1 MTKKLEG
8 AGLRGQSA
16 GQTSLSS
23 VEQEGSLRYLGYSIE
38 DLAKNAS
45 FEEVAYLLLLG
56 QLPNSNQ
63 LHDFENELFEL
74 RAIPTSLVSVLESI
88 PSSAHPMEVIRTIV
102 SYMGVI
108 EPEES
113 FEDQL
118 LIAKRLLGVTT
129 SAIVYWY
136 KFSHENKKID
146 QETGEKS
153 LAAHFLKLLRQEEI
167 PELHQKTLDV
177 SLTLYAEHEF
187 NASTFTGRV
196 CASTLSDLHS
206 CLTAA
211 VGSLRGPLHGG
222 ANEEAM
228 VMLQE
233 VQSVESV
240 KNYVDQKLE
249 NKEKIMGFGHAVYSV
264 RDPRSDIIKDF
275 SQKLSQDHADKLL
288 HDIAE
293 EMETYMWE
301 LKKLF
306 PNTDFFHAPAY
317 HYIGIPTKLFTPLF
331 AIARIVGWSAHAFE
345 QRGNNRIIRPSAD
358 YIGPEDREWIDIKSR

>member
-1 MTKKLEG
+1 
-8 AGLRGQSA
+8 
-16 GQTSLSS
+16 
-23 VEQEGSLRYLGYSIE
+23 
-38 DLAKNAS
+38 
-45 FEEVAYLLLLG
+45 
-56 QLPNSNQ
+56 
-63 LHDFENELFEL
+63 
-74 RAIPTSLVSVLESI
+74 
-88 PSSAHPMEVIRTIV
+88 
-102 SYMGVI
+102 
-108 EPEES
+108 
-113 FEDQL
+113 
-118 LIAKRLLGVTT
+118 
-129 SAIVYWY
+129 
-136 KFSHENKKID
+136 
-146 QETGEKS
+146 
-153 LAAHFLKLLRQEEI
+153 
-167 PELHQKTLDV
+167 
-177 SLTLYAEHEF
+177 
-187 NASTFTGRV
+187 
-196 CASTLSDLHS
+196 
-206 CLTAA
+206 
-211 VGSLRGPLHGG
+211 LRGPLHGG

>member
-1 MTKKLEG
+1 MKKLQG

-16 GQTSLSS
+16 GQTSLST

-56 QLPNSNQ
+56 HLPKKQ
-63 LHDFENELFEL
+63 ELEEFENELASL
-74 RAIPTSLVSVLESI
+74 REMPDSLVTVLESI
-88 PSSAHPMEVIRTIV
+88 PAEAHPMEVVRTII

-108 EPEES
+108 ESERS
-113 FEDQL
+113 FDEQL
-118 LIAKRLLGVTT
+118 DVTKRLLGVTT
-129 SAIVYWY
+129 TAIVYWY
-136 KFSHENKKID
+136 KFSHEGIRIEQTSD
-146 QETGEKS
+146 EVS
-153 LAAHFLKLLRQEEI
+153 VAAHFLKLLRQEEI
-167 PELHQKTLDV
+167 NDLHKRTLDV

-228 VMLQE
+228 KMLE
-233 VQSVESV
+233 EIDSLENV
-240 KNYVDQKLE
+240 KEFIDHKLE
-249 NKEKIMGFGHAVYSV
+249 KKEKVMGFGHAVYSV
-264 RDPRSDIIKDF
+264 KDPRSDIIKEY
-275 SQKLSQDHADKLL
+275 SAKLSEGHTDKLL
-288 HDIAE
+288 HDAAVI
-293 EMETYMWE
+293 MEGY
-301 LKKLF
+301 LKEKKGLF

-317 HYIGIPTKLFTPLF
+317 HYLGIPTKLFTPLF
-331 AIARIVGWSAHAFE
+331 AIARIIGWSAHAYE
-345 QRGNNRIIRPSAD
+345 QRENNRIIRPSAD
-358 YIGPEDREWIDIKSR
+358 YIGPEDRNWVDIESR

>member
-1 MTKKLEG
+1 MKKLQG

-16 GQTSLSS
+16 GQTSLST

-56 QLPNSNQ
+56 HLPKKQ
-63 LHDFENELFEL
+63 ELEEFENELASL
-74 RAIPTSLVSVLESI
+74 REMPDSLVTVLESI
-88 PSSAHPMEVIRTIV
+88 PAEAHPMEVVRTII

-108 EPEES
+108 ESERS
-113 FEDQL
+113 FDEQL
-118 LIAKRLLGVTT
+118 DVTKRLLGVTT
-129 SAIVYWY
+129 TAIVYWY
-136 KFSHENKKID
+136 KFSHEGVRIE
-146 QETGEKS
+146 QTSHEVS
-153 LAAHFLKLLRQEEI
+153 VAAHFLKLLRQEEI
-167 PELHQKTLDV
+167 NDLHKRTLDV

-228 VMLQE
+228 KMLE
-233 VQSVESV
+233 EIDSLENV
-240 KNYVDQKLE
+240 KEFIDHKLE
-249 NKEKIMGFGHAVYSV
+249 KKEKVMGFGHAVYSV
-264 RDPRSDIIKDF
+264 KDPRSDIIKEY
-275 SQKLSQDHADKLL
+275 SAKLSEGHKDKLL
-288 HDIAE
+288 HDAAVV
-293 EMETYMWE
+293 MEDY
-301 LKKLF
+301 LKEKKGLF

-317 HYIGIPTKLFTPLF
+317 HYLGIPTKLFTPLF
-331 AIARIVGWSAHAFE
+331 AIARIIGWSAHAYE
-345 QRGNNRIIRPSAD
+345 QRDNNRIIRPSAD
-358 YIGPEDREWIDIKSR
+358 YIGPEDRNWVDIESR

>member
-1 MTKKLEG
+1 MKKLQG

-16 GQTSLSS
+16 GQTSLST

-45 FEEVAYLLLLG
+45 FEEVAYLLLIGHLPKKPE
-56 QLPNSNQ
+56 LEEFERELASLRTMPNS
-63 LHDFENELFEL
+63 L
-74 RAIPTSLVSVLESI
+74 ITVLESI
-88 PSSAHPMEVIRTIV
+88 PKEAHPMEVVRTII

-108 EPEES
+108 ESEKS
-113 FEDQL
+113 FNEQL
-118 LIAKRLLGVTT
+118 DVTKRLLGVTT
-129 SAIVYWY
+129 TAIVYWY
-136 KFSHENKKID
+136 KYSHAGVRIEQTSN
-146 QETGEKS
+146 EVS
-153 LAAHFLKLLRQEEI
+153 VAAHFLKLLRQEEI
-167 PELHQKTLDV
+167 TDLHKKTLDV

-228 VMLQE
+228 KMLE
-233 VQSVESV
+233 AIDSLESV
-240 KNYVDQKLE
+240 KGFIDQKLN

-264 RDPRSDIIKDF
+264 KDPRSDIIKEY
-275 SQKLSQDHADKLL
+275 SAKLSENHKDKLL
-288 HDIAE
+288 HDAAVI
-293 EMETYMWE
+293 MEAY
-301 LKKLF
+301 LKEKKGLF

-317 HYIGIPTKLFTPLF
+317 HYLGIPTKLFTPLF
-331 AIARIVGWSAHAFE
+331 AIARIIGWSAHAYE
-345 QRGNNRIIRPSAD
+345 QRDNNRIIRPSAD
-358 YIGPEDREWIDIKSR
+358 YIGPEDRNWVDIESR

>member
-1 MTKKLEG
+1 MKKLQG

-16 GQTSLSS
+16 GQTSLST

-56 QLPNSNQ
+56 HLPKKQ
-63 LHDFENELFEL
+63 ELEEFENELANL
-74 RAIPTSLVSVLESI
+74 REMPDSLVTVLESI
-88 PSSAHPMEVIRTIV
+88 PAEAHPMEVVRTII

-108 EPEES
+108 ESERS
-113 FEDQL
+113 FDEQL
-118 LIAKRLLGVTT
+118 DVTKRLLGVTT
-129 SAIVYWY
+129 TAIVYWY
-136 KFSHENKKID
+136 KFSHEGIRIEQTSD
-146 QETGEKS
+146 EVS
-153 LAAHFLKLLRQEEI
+153 VAAHFLKLLRQEEI
-167 PELHQKTLDV
+167 NDLHKRTLDV

-228 VMLQE
+228 KMLE
-233 VQSVESV
+233 EIDSLENVEEFI
-240 KNYVDQKLE
+240 DHKLE
-249 NKEKIMGFGHAVYSV
+249 KKEKVMGFGHAVYSV
-264 RDPRSDIIKDF
+264 KDPRSDIIKEY
-275 SQKLSQDHADKLL
+275 SAKLSEGHKDKLL
-288 HDIAE
+288 HDAPVV
-293 EMETYMWE
+293 MEAY
-301 LKKLF
+301 LKEKNGLF

-317 HYIGIPTKLFTPLF
+317 HYLGIPTKLFTPLF
-331 AIARIVGWSAHAFE
+331 AIARIIGWSAHAYE
-345 QRGNNRIIRPSAD
+345 QRDNNRIIRPSAD
-358 YIGPEDREWIDIKSR
+358 YIGPEDRNWVDIESR

>member
-1 MTKKLEG
+1 MKKLQG

-16 GQTSLSS
+16 GQTSLST

-56 QLPNSNQ
+56 HLPKKQ
-63 LHDFENELFEL
+63 ELEEFENELASL
-74 RAIPTSLVSVLESI
+74 REMPDSLVTVLESI
-88 PSSAHPMEVIRTIV
+88 PAEAHPMEVVRTII

-108 EPEES
+108 ESERS
-113 FEDQL
+113 FDEQL
-118 LIAKRLLGVTT
+118 DVTKRLLGVTT
-129 SAIVYWY
+129 TAIVYWY
-136 KFSHENKKID
+136 KFSHEGIRIEQTSD
-146 QETGEKS
+146 EVS
-153 LAAHFLKLLRQEEI
+153 VAAHFLKLLRQEEI
-167 PELHQKTLDV
+167 NDLHKRTLDV

-228 VMLQE
+228 KMLE
-233 VQSVESV
+233 EIDSLENV
-240 KNYVDQKLE
+240 KEFIDHKLE
-249 NKEKIMGFGHAVYSV
+249 KKEKVMGFGHAVYSV
-264 RDPRSDIIKDF
+264 KDPRSDIIKEY
-275 SQKLSQDHADKLL
+275 SAKLSEGHKDNLL
-288 HDIAE
+288 HDAAVV
-293 EMETYMWE
+293 MEAY
-301 LKKLF
+301 LKEKKGVF

-317 HYIGIPTKLFTPLF
+317 HYLGIPTKLFTPLF
-331 AIARIVGWSAHAFE
+331 AIARIIGWSAHAYE
-345 QRGNNRIIRPSAD
+345 QRDNNRIIRPSAD
-358 YIGPEDREWIDIKSR
+358 YIGPEDRNWVDIESR

>member
-1 MTKKLEG
+1 MKKLQG

-16 GQTSLSS
+16 GQTSLST

-56 QLPNSNQ
+56 HLPNK
-63 LHDFENELFEL
+63 LELEEFEQELANL
-74 RAIPTSLVSVLESI
+74 RTMPNSLITVLESI
-88 PSSAHPMEVIRTIV
+88 PKQAHPMEVVRTII

-108 EPEES
+108 EPEKS
-113 FEDQL
+113 FDEQL
-118 LIAKRLLGVTT
+118 DITKRLLGVTT
-129 SAIVYWY
+129 TAIVYWY
-136 KFSHENKKID
+136 KYSHEGVRIEQTSN
-146 QETGEKS
+146 EVS
-153 LAAHFLKLLRQEEI
+153 VAAHFLKLLRQEEI
-167 PELHQKTLDV
+167 TDLHKKTLDV

-228 VMLQE
+228 KMLE
-233 VQSVESV
+233 AIDSLESV
-240 KNYVDQKLE
+240 KGFIDHKLN

-264 RDPRSDIIKDF
+264 KDPRSDIIKEY
-275 SQKLSQDHADKLL
+275 SAKLSENHKDKLL
-288 HDIAE
+288 HDAAVI
-293 EMETYMWE
+293 METD
-301 LKKLF
+301 LKEKKGLF

-317 HYIGIPTKLFTPLF
+317 HYLGIPTKLFTPLF
-331 AIARIVGWSAHAFE
+331 AIARIIGWSAHAYE
-345 QRGNNRIIRPSAD
+345 QRDNNRIIRPSAD
-358 YIGPEDREWIDIKSR
+358 YIGPEDRNWVDIESR

>member
-1 MTKKLEG
+1 MKKLKG

-16 GQTSLSS
+16 GQTSLST

-56 QLPNSNQ
+56 HLPNK
-63 LHDFENELFEL
+63 LELEEFEQELANL
-74 RAIPTSLVSVLESI
+74 RIMPNSLITVLESI
-88 PSSAHPMEVIRTIV
+88 PKQAHPMEVVRTII

-108 EPEES
+108 ESEKS
-113 FEDQL
+113 FDEQL
-118 LIAKRLLGVTT
+118 DVTKRLLGVTT
-129 SAIVYWY
+129 TAIVYWY
-136 KFSHENKKID
+136 KYSHEGVRIEQISN
-146 QETGEKS
+146 EVS
-153 LAAHFLKLLRQEEI
+153 VAAHFLKLLRQEEI
-167 PELHQKTLDV
+167 TDLHKKTLDV

-228 VMLQE
+228 KMLE
-233 VQSVESV
+233 KIDSIESV
-240 KNYVDQKLE
+240 KGFIDQKLY
-249 NKEKIMGFGHAVYSV
+249 NKEKVMGFGHAVYSV
-264 RDPRSDIIKDF
+264 KDPRSDIIKEY
-275 SQKLSQDHADKLL
+275 SAKLSENHKDKIL
-288 HDIAE
+288 HDAAVI
-293 EMETYMWE
+293 MEAY
-301 LKKLF
+301 LKEKKGLF

-317 HYIGIPTKLFTPLF
+317 HYLGIPTKLFTPLF
-331 AIARIVGWSAHAFE
+331 AVARIVGWSAHAYE
-345 QRGNNRIIRPSAD
+345 QRDNNRIIRPSAD
-358 YIGPEDREWIDIKSR
+358 YIGPEDRVWVDIESR

>member
-1 MTKKLEG
+1 MKKLQG

-16 GQTSLSS
+16 GQTSLST

-56 QLPNSNQ
+56 HLPKKQ
-63 LHDFENELFEL
+63 ELEEFENELASL
-74 RAIPTSLVSVLESI
+74 REMPDSLITVLESI
-88 PSSAHPMEVIRTIV
+88 PAEAHPMEVVRTII

-108 EPEES
+108 ESEKS
-113 FEDQL
+113 FDEQL
-118 LIAKRLLGVTT
+118 YVTKRLLGVTT
-129 SAIVYWY
+129 TAIVYWY
-136 KFSHENKKID
+136 KFSHEGIRIEQTSNEI
-146 QETGEKS
+146 S
-153 LAAHFLKLLRQEEI
+153 VAAHFLKLLRQEEI
-167 PELHQKTLDV
+167 NDLHKKTLDV

-228 VMLQE
+228 KMLE
-233 VQSVESV
+233 EIDSLENV
-240 KNYVDQKLE
+240 KGYVDQKLD

-264 RDPRSDIIKDF
+264 KDPRSDIIKEY
-275 SQKLSQDHADKLL
+275 SAKLSEDHKDKLL
-288 HDIAE
+288 HDAAVV
-293 EMETYMWE
+293 MEAY
-301 LKKLF
+301 LKEKKGLF

-317 HYIGIPTKLFTPLF
+317 HYLGIPTKLFTPLF
-331 AIARIVGWSAHAFE
+331 AIARIIGWSAHAYE
-345 QRGNNRIIRPSAD
+345 QRDNNRIIRPSAD
-358 YIGPEDREWIDIKSR
+358 YIGPEDRNWIDIESR

>member
-1 MTKKLEG
+1 MKKLQG

-16 GQTSLSS
+16 GQTSLST

-56 QLPNSNQ
+56 HLPKKQ
-63 LHDFENELFEL
+63 ELEEFENELASL
-74 RAIPTSLVSVLESI
+74 REMPDSLVTVLESI
-88 PSSAHPMEVIRTIV
+88 PAEAHPMEVVRTII

-108 EPEES
+108 ESERS
-113 FEDQL
+113 FDEQL
-118 LIAKRLLGVTT
+118 DVTKRLLGVTT
-129 SAIVYWY
+129 TAIVYWY
-136 KFSHENKKID
+136 KFSHEGIRIEQTSD
-146 QETGEKS
+146 EVS
-153 LAAHFLKLLRQEEI
+153 VAAHFLKLLRQEEI
-167 PELHQKTLDV
+167 DDLHKRTLDV

-228 VMLQE
+228 KMLE
-233 VQSVESV
+233 EIDSLENV
-240 KNYVDQKLE
+240 KEFIDHKLE
-249 NKEKIMGFGHAVYSV
+249 KKEKVMGFGHAVYSV
-264 RDPRSDIIKDF
+264 KDPRSDIIKEY
-275 SQKLSQDHADKLL
+275 SAKLSEDHKDKLL
-288 HDIAE
+288 HDAAVV
-293 EMETYMWE
+293 MEAY
-301 LKKLF
+301 LKEKKGLF

-317 HYIGIPTKLFTPLF
+317 HYLGIPTKLFTPLF
-331 AIARIVGWSAHAFE
+331 AIARIIGWSAHAYE
-345 QRGNNRIIRPSAD
+345 QRDNNRIIRPSAD
-358 YIGPEDREWIDIKSR
+358 YIGPEDRNWVDIESR

>member
-1 MTKKLEG
+1 MKKLQG

-16 GQTSLSS
+16 GQTSLST

-56 QLPNSNQ
+56 HLPKKQ
-63 LHDFENELFEL
+63 ELEEFENELASL
-74 RAIPTSLVSVLESI
+74 REMPDSLVTVLESI
-88 PSSAHPMEVIRTIV
+88 PAEAHPMEVVRTII

-108 EPEES
+108 ESEKS
-113 FEDQL
+113 FDEQL
-118 LIAKRLLGVTT
+118 DVTKRLLGVTT
-129 SAIVYWY
+129 TAIVYWY
-136 KFSHENKKID
+136 KFSHEGIRIEQTSD
-146 QETGEKS
+146 EVS
-153 LAAHFLKLLRQEEI
+153 VAAHFLKLLRQEEI
-167 PELHQKTLDV
+167 NDLHKRTLDV

-228 VMLQE
+228 KMLE
-233 VQSVESV
+233 EIDSLENV
-240 KNYVDQKLE
+240 KEFIDHKLE
-249 NKEKIMGFGHAVYSV
+249 KKEKVMGFGHAVYSV
-264 RDPRSDIIKDF
+264 KDPRSDIIKEY
-275 SQKLSQDHADKLL
+275 SAKLSEDHKDKVL
-288 HDIAE
+288 HDAAVV
-293 EMETYMWE
+293 MEAY
-301 LKKLF
+301 LKEKKGLF

-317 HYIGIPTKLFTPLF
+317 HYLGIPTKLFTPLF
-331 AIARIVGWSAHAFE
+331 AIARIIGWSAHAYE
-345 QRGNNRIIRPSAD
+345 QRDNNRIIRPSAD
-358 YIGPEDREWIDIKSR
+358 YIGPEDRNWVDIESR

>member
-1 MTKKLEG
+1 MKKLQG

-16 GQTSLSS
+16 GQTSLST

-56 QLPNSNQ
+56 HLPNK
-63 LHDFENELFEL
+63 LELEEFEQELANL
-74 RAIPTSLVSVLESI
+74 RTMPNSLITVLESI
-88 PSSAHPMEVIRTIV
+88 PKQAHPMEVVRTII

-108 EPEES
+108 ESEKS
-113 FEDQL
+113 FDEQL
-118 LIAKRLLGVTT
+118 DVTKRLLGVTT
-129 SAIVYWY
+129 TAIVYWY
-136 KFSHENKKID
+136 KYSHDGMRIEQISN
-146 QETGEKS
+146 EVS
-153 LAAHFLKLLRQEEI
+153 VAAHFLKLLRQEEI
-167 PELHQKTLDV
+167 SDLHKKTLDV

-228 VMLQE
+228 KMLE
-233 VQSVESV
+233 EIDSIESV
-240 KNYVDQKLE
+240 KGFIDKKL
-249 NKEKIMGFGHAVYSV
+249 NNNEKVMGFGHAVYSV
-264 RDPRSDIIKDF
+264 KDPRSDIIKEY
-275 SQKLSQDHADKLL
+275 SAKLSENHKDKIL
-288 HDIAE
+288 HDAAVI
-293 EMETYMWE
+293 MEAY
-301 LKKLF
+301 LKEKKGLF

-317 HYIGIPTKLFTPLF
+317 HYLGIPTKLFTPLF
-331 AIARIVGWSAHAFE
+331 AIARIIGWSAHAYE
-345 QRGNNRIIRPSAD
+345 QRDNNRII
-358 YIGPEDREWIDIKSR
+358 

>member
-16 GQTSLSS
+16 GQTSLST

-74 RAIPTSLVSVLESI
+74 RAMPASLVSVLESI

-108 EPEES
+108 EPEKS

-118 LIAKRLLGVTT
+118 HIAKRLLGVTT

-240 KNYVDQKLE
+240 KNYVDQKLQ

-264 RDPRSDIIKDF
+264 KDPRSNIIKVF
-275 SQKLSQDHADKLL
+275 SEKLSKDHADKLL

-306 PNTDFFHAPAY
+306 PNTDFFHACLLYTSDA
-317 HYIGIPTKLFTPLF
+317 
-331 AIARIVGWSAHAFE
+331 
-345 QRGNNRIIRPSAD
+345 AD
-358 YIGPEDREWIDIKSR
+358 E

>member
-1 MTKKLEG
+1 MKKLQG

-16 GQTSLSS
+16 GQTSLST

-56 QLPNSNQ
+56 HLPKKQ
-63 LHDFENELFEL
+63 ELEEFENELASL
-74 RAIPTSLVSVLESI
+74 REMPDSLVTVLESI
-88 PSSAHPMEVIRTIV
+88 PAEAHPMEVVRTII

-108 EPEES
+108 ESERS
-113 FEDQL
+113 FDEQL
-118 LIAKRLLGVTT
+118 DVTKRLLGVTT
-129 SAIVYWY
+129 TAIVYWY
-136 KFSHENKKID
+136 KFSHEGIRIEQTSD
-146 QETGEKS
+146 EVS
-153 LAAHFLKLLRQEEI
+153 VAAHFLKLLRQEEI
-167 PELHQKTLDV
+167 NDLHKRTLDV

-228 VMLQE
+228 KMLE
-233 VQSVESV
+233 EIDSLENV
-240 KNYVDQKLE
+240 KEFIDHKLE
-249 NKEKIMGFGHAVYSV
+249 KKEKVMGFGHAVYSV
-264 RDPRSDIIKDF
+264 KDPRSDIIKEY
-275 SQKLSQDHADKLL
+275 SAKLSEGHKDKLL
-288 HDIAE
+288 HDAAVV
-293 EMETYMWE
+293 METY
-301 LKKLF
+301 LKEKKGLF

-317 HYIGIPTKLFTPLF
+317 HYLGIPTKLFTPLF
-331 AIARIVGWSAHAFE
+331 AIARIIGWSAHAYE
-345 QRGNNRIIRPSAD
+345 QRDNNRIIRPSAD
-358 YIGPEDREWIDIKSR
+358 YIGPEDRNWVDIESR